1 MKVLKMVMVVKAA
14 VMKDTIRRRDSFAKQ
29 IGVEEAVYQFTPT
42 FSATNVT
49 NMVTMRK
56 IVIPTNVTIV
66 AEGQFAKYCRANK
79 KVEETI
85 NLALD
90 DATCG
95 SILLMAQNK
104 EPNTKGDDSA
114 KEDGG
119 SLEVVEIVR
128 NEVIRSGFGEIA
140 VFETRK
146 SKKES
151 GLNTQSANEPKKLP
165 DHQKENRDLEQQP
178 KSAVDKSVEKSLLQT
193 LKSLNEHLLNDKVEI
208 GKEKNT
214 FRK

>member
-1 MKVLKMVMVVKAA
+1 M
-14 VMKDTIRRRDSFAKQ
+14 
-29 IGVEEAVYQFTPT
+29 
-42 FSATNVT
+42 
-49 NMVTMRK
+49 
-56 IVIPTNVTIV
+56 
-66 AEGQFAKYCRANK
+66 
-79 KVEETI
+79 EETI

-140 VFETRK
+140 VSETRK
-146 SKKES
+146 SKEDEQPKNREPE
-151 GLNTQSANEPKKLP
+151 LKDKEPKWPEK
-165 DHQKENRDLEQQP
+165 QFEVERRNRMNIEEEKKELETKVQWLEKGVTELS
-178 KSAVDKSVEKSLLQT
+178 KSS
-193 LKSLNEHLLNDKVEI
+193 
-208 GKEKNT
+208 
-214 FRK
+214 F